1 MQSCKSRIDA
11 ASICYDCGSSIIC
24 DLCHCR
30 ICTERVDLSADWYY
44 IDDRNTF
51 CDSCNYRKRRIKELK
66 EQLGYEEIGLD
77 DIFVFHCTQCGKCCI
92 HREDILL
99 SPKDLF
105 HIAKKLKITPEV
117 ALAQYCETYLGRNSH
132 IPVVRLKPH
141 GSVKRCPLLK
151 NQKCLVHDVKPAV
164 CAMFPIGRYLALPSD
179 GIFPENPEELS
190 VGYVFNDP
198 ECGDRSETHT
208 VREWFHK
215 FNIPLKDDYFFAWTK
230 TKATLSKHLR
240 FLEGR
245 LSEKTM
251 VSIWNATLITLYLNY
266 EVTEDFQTQFQKN
279 SDMLLSL
286 IEKLRTAD
294 APMPKKI

>member
-1 MQSCKSRIDA
+1 MRFPFFRNRDSVKNGILI
-11 ASICYDCGSSIIC
+11 SI
-24 DLCHCR
+24 
-30 ICTERVDLSADWYY
+30 
-44 IDDRNTF
+44 
-51 CDSCNYRKRRIKELK
+51 RRTGDGFHPGLFMNSIKELK

-132 IPVVRLKPH
+132 IPVVRLKPQ

-179 GIFPENPEELS
+179 GIFEYSCAVTPQ
-190 VGYVFNDP
+190 
-198 ECGDRSETHT
+198 
-208 VREWFHK
+208 VRQTG
-215 FNIPLKDDYFFAWTK
+215 N
-230 TKATLSKHLR
+230 
-240 FLEGR
+240 R
-245 LSEKTM
+245 LSGLAGTAYA
-251 VSIWNATLITLYLNY
+251 S
-266 EVTEDFQTQFQKN
+266 
-279 SDMLLSL
+279 LL
-286 IEKLRTAD
+286 T
-294 APMPKKI
+294 

>member
-1 MQSCKSRIDA
+1 
-11 ASICYDCGSSIIC
+11 
-24 DLCHCR
+24 
-30 ICTERVDLSADWYY
+30 
-44 IDDRNTF
+44 
-51 CDSCNYRKRRIKELK
+51 
-66 EQLGYEEIGLD
+66 
-77 DIFVFHCTQCGKCCI
+77 
-92 HREDILL
+92 
-99 SPKDLF
+99 
-105 HIAKKLKITPEV
+105 
-117 ALAQYCETYLGRNSH
+117 
-132 IPVVRLKPH
+132 
-141 GSVKRCPLLK
+141 
-151 NQKCLVHDVKPAV
+151 
-164 CAMFPIGRYLALPSD
+164 MFPIGRYLALPSD

-198 ECGDRSETHT
+198 ECGDGSETHT

-294 APMPKKI
+294 APMPKKIQTSRNTSSRPNWTALFMSL